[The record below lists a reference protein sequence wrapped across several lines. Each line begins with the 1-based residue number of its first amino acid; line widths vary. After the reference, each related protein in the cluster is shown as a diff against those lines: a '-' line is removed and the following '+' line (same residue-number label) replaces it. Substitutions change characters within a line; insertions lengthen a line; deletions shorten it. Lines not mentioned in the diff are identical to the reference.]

1 MQKEKILLVEDD
13 KDIVEM
19 VVYNLKKEGFRTLTV
34 CE

>member
-1 MQKEKILLVEDD
+1 MPKENILLVEDD

-19 VVYNLKKEGFRTLTV
+19 VVYNLKKEGFRTLSV

>member
-1 MQKEKILLVEDD
+1 MPKENILIVEDD

-19 VVYNLKKEGFRTLTV
+19 VVYNLKKEGFRTLPV